1 MCLAVFIAADRPLPL
16 VAQTSP
22 PSFSVKELAER
33 SRAVTGHFPA
43 DWCVRYVGSTSG
55 CGCDFHGNDSASSR
69 AALRDYLATL
79 SPSAQIRIHVCW
91 EGDESA
97 AIEEHVSATTDDLA
111 ARHDALS
118 EGVLITLV
126 SR

>member
-1 MCLAVFIAADRPLPL
+1 MCFAVFIAADCPLPL
-16 VAQTSP
+16 VTQTSP
-22 PSFSVKELAER
+22 PSFSVEELAER
-33 SRAVTGHFPA
+33 SLAIIARFPA

-55 CGCDFHGNDSASSR
+55 CGCDFHGNDSSTSR

-79 SPSAQIRIHVCW
+79 PANARVFIHICW

-97 AIEEHVSATTDDLA
+97 PIAKRISLTAHDLVA
-111 ARHDALS
+111 SGDAFD
-118 EGVLITLV
+118 EGVRITLV